1 MSEKQKL
8 ILEKVANAIPN
19 MTEFEKG
26 YLTCLVETRSKEIE
40 RKQTELSATGTKEPE
55 IAG

>member
-8 ILEKVANAIPN
+8 ILEKVADAIPN

-26 YLTCLVETRSKEIE
+26 YLTCLVETRSREGKEKHNSE
-40 RKQTELSATGTKEPE
+40 DAAFASSEGK
-55 IAG
+55 